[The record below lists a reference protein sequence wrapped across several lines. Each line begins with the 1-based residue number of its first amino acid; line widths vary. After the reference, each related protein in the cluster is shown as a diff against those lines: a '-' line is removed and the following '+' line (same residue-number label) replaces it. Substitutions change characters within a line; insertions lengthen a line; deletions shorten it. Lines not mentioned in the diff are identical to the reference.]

1 MTTRSKTRKAPA
13 AKPATAE
20 EEFKAMFYDGATA
33 SIPKLIARLRF
44 LDADCQYHAAV
55 CDPGIRQVVLNNRH
69 SKERDEIMQ
78 RLAKAVPDDFDDAMA
93 LLKFATS
100 RVESAKP
107 LDDARPA
114 IAMLK
119 HASEG
124 FYQAHGKARA
134 NFILRALDERFE
146 HFSGEVA

>member
-1 MTTRSKTRKAPA
+1 MTTRSKTRKPA
-13 AKPATAE
+13 AKPAMHET
-20 EEFKAMFYDGATA
+20 FGSLPYDASTA

-44 LDADCQYHAAV
+44 LEADCQYNAAV
-55 CDPGIRQVVLNNRH
+55 FDPVMRHVVLNNRH
-69 SKERDEIMQ
+69 SEERDEIMQ
-78 RLAKAVPDDFDDAMA
+78 RLAKTVPECFDGAMA
-93 LLKFATS
+93 LLIFATS

-107 LDDARPA
+107 LDDARPT

-134 NFILRALDERFE
+134 NFILRALDERLE

>member
-1 MTTRSKTRKAPA
+1 MP
-13 AKPATAE
+13 
-20 EEFKAMFYDGATA
+20 EEFESLPYDASTA

-44 LDADCQYHAAV
+44 LEADCQYHAAV
-55 CDPGIRQVVLNNRH
+55 CDPVMRQVVLNNHH
-69 SKERDEIMQ
+69 SEERDEIMQ

-107 LDDARPA
+107 LYDDARPT

-134 NFILRALDERFE
+134 NFILRALDERLE